1 VSNAYQVWSRMNLNE
16 LQSFLSPSEV
26 RHQKK
31 VKSFETSTE
40 NNKEHVEASN
50 PTQVTNAKLLL
61 KVVSIESPKL
71 LLMRMMNVMRLILEL
86 SMRFEISP
94 YCKVRH

>member
-1 VSNAYQVWSRMNLNE
+1 MIS
-16 LQSFLSPSEV
+16 QSVLPSSEV

-31 VKSFETSTE
+31 VKNFETPTE
-40 NNKEHVEASN
+40 KNKEHVEASN
-50 PTQVTNAKLLL
+50 PTQVSNAKSLL

-86 SMRFEISP
+86 SMRFKISP